1 MVLPQVELRVPL
13 QEELM
18 VLPQE
23 ELRVLPQVELRVPL
37 QEELMVRCQLSQ
49 TYPPKE
55 IQVGFRQLRD
65 S

>member
-1 MVLPQVELRVPL
+1 MVLP

-23 ELRVLPQVELRVPL
+23 ELMVLPQEELMVLP

-55 IQVGFRQLRD
+55 IQVGFRQLPD